1 MRNKD
6 IEERLSQE
14 IKSTTPDLLD
24 ELINEL
30 DIKDTTTTIKPR
42 QTHRRSYKPLLASIL
57 AVAMLIVFVLIKP
70 PVTKAYAVI
79 DLDVNPGIELSVDKN
94 DKVLNVTGVNDEG
107 KQILDDLKLV
117 GVDAYTASNAIL
129 GALVSKGYLTKTAN
143 TVLLSVRSTGDTKAL
158 EMKLTE
164 KMSAYLSSVK
174 IATAIFTQNI
184 DNDSL
189 QKYANTKGI
198 SLGKA
203 VLIHQIMSAPHNRTS
218 EASLLKLSTHQ
229 LILLGK
235 EKQVMSEAAYGQAD
249 TSEFITKDK
258 AIEIALKKAKV
269 KKAEAKNLM
278 VEFDSEDGRLVY
290 EVEFNHKHKEYEYDI
305 DAITG
310 KIVTSEVESEE
321 EED

>member
-30 DIKDTTTTIKPR
+30 DIRNTTTTIKPR
-42 QTHRRSYKPLLASIL
+42 QAHRRSYKPLLASIL
-57 AVAMLIVFVLIKP
+57 AVAMLIVFALVKP

-79 DLDVNPGIELSVDKN
+79 DLDVNPSIELSVDKN

-117 GVDAYTASNAIL
+117 GTDAYTASNAIL

-143 TVLLSVRSTGDTKAL
+143 AVLLSVRSTGDTKAL
-158 EMKLTE
+158 ETKLTE

-189 QKYANTKGI
+189 QKYANSKGI

-229 LILLGK
+229 LILLAK
-235 EKQVMSEAAYGQAD
+235 EKRVMPEAAYGQAD
-249 TSEFITKDK
+249 TSEYITKDK
-258 AIEIALKKAKV
+258 AIEIALKKANV
-269 KKAEAKNLM
+269 KKTEAKNLM

-290 EVEFNHKHKEYEYDI
+290 EVEFNHKHKEYEYDV

-321 EED
+321 EDD